1 MSDISDSSDVVPVK
15 RGGKAVTFSLG
26 ASQSTSSVGARPSGA
41 RGSEDANS
49 DIAGEDDEKK
59 PLLHIQDGS
68 AASRGG
74 AYSGDRRLSSTAL
87 LGAER
92 VLRTRS
98 RLWSTALSAFVVSIP
113 ALLVGYTLGFASSAL
128 LDLTGD
134 AADVP
139 EAYLFNRFV
148 SDLFAVSYVAYGKES
163 HTKQLPQYS
172 PAVLRASACKFSHLT
187 KANMPI
193 IIANQEIFMTYITI

>member
-1 MSDISDSSDVVPVK
+1 MSEISDSSDVVPVK
-15 RGGKAVTFSLG
+15 RGGKAVTFSLV
-26 ASQSTSSVGARPSGA
+26 ASQSTSSVGAGSSGA

-49 DIAGEDDEKK
+49 DTAGEDDEKK
-59 PLLHIQDGS
+59 TLLHGS

-74 AYSGDRRLSSTAL
+74 AYSGDRRRSSTAL
-87 LGAER
+87 LGVER

-139 EAYLFNRFV
+139 EAYLFNRLV

-172 PAVLRASACKFSHLT
+172 PD
-187 KANMPI
+187 
-193 IIANQEIFMTYITI
+193 

>member
-1 MSDISDSSDVVPVK
+1 MSEISDSSDVVPVK
-15 RGGKAVTFSLG
+15 RGGKAVTFSLAG
-26 ASQSTSSVGARPSGA
+26 T
-41 RGSEDANS
+41 
-49 DIAGEDDEKK
+49 AGEDDEKK
-59 PLLHIQDGS
+59 PLLHGS
-68 AASRGG
+68 AASRGC
-74 AYSGDRRLSSTAL
+74 AYSGDRKLSSTAL
-87 LGAER
+87 LGVER

-128 LDLTGD
+128 LDLTGG

-163 HTKQLPQYS
+163 RTKQLPQYS
-172 PAVLRASACKFSHLT
+172 PG
-187 KANMPI
+187 
-193 IIANQEIFMTYITI
+193 